1 MSLKPGDLRK
11 MSKEERLE
19 KLRELRQE
27 LMKLRM
33 KAQLGTL
40 ENPGKIRAMRKT
52 IARILTIEREEEL
65 AKARERRKGG
75 SKPK

>member
-1 MSLKPGDLRK
+1 LSLKPDDIRK
-11 MSKEERLE
+11 MSREERLE

-65 AKARERRKGG
+65 AKAREGRKGG